1 MRQALR
7 GEAGAGESPS
17 GANLN
22 RSSNFI
28 EIRILNSLHIIEIYI
43 IERSKRIH
51 VSLYRFM

>member
-7 GEAGAGESPS
+7 GEAGGESPS